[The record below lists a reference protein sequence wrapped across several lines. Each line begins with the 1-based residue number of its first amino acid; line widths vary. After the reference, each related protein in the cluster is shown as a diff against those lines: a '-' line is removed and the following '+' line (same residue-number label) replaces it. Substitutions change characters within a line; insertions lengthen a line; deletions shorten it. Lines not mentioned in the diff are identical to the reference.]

1 MAEDQ
6 ISVKS
11 PRKKRKVLLIIV
23 GAIVGLLFLCILVAI
38 LTGRDSDRQQAAGMP
53 APAAVAERATATPQ
67 LTRTPVPTNTPRPTR
82 TPKPTATVTK
92 SVDTPQ
98 PQPLY
103 LGDVVEQYGY
113 LLLAIMVEDPTT
125 PGMFYQA
132 KEGYKLVA
140 VEIIV
145 GNVSG
150 ETLSVNPLYATLVDN
165 EGFVYQPE
173 LAGREGQILTVNLRS
188 GEKARG
194 WVAFEVPEGATVAGI
209 KYAVDPFGGKV
220 LQTSLIPPPE
230 GYTPITKALSIL
242 PPLPEARF
250 GDVAEQYGYSLSA
263 AGVEDPTTPGMF
275 YQARDGYKLVAVEII
290 VGNVSGETLSVNP
303 LYAVLVDSNGFVYQP
318 ELAGRDGQLAT
329 ADLNVGERARG
340 WVAFEIP
347 EDTTPVIIKY
357 LVEVFSDNW
366 VQVSLTE

>member
-1 MAEDQ
+1 MEEKMAEDQ

-150 ETLSVNPLYATLVDN
+150 ETLSVNPLYA
-165 EGFVYQPE
+165 
-173 LAGREGQILTVNLRS
+173 
-188 GEKARG
+188 
-194 WVAFEVPEGATVAGI
+194 
-209 KYAVDPFGGKV
+209 
-220 LQTSLIPPPE
+220 
-230 GYTPITKALSIL
+230 
-242 PPLPEARF
+242 
-250 GDVAEQYGYSLSA
+250 
-263 AGVEDPTTPGMF
+263 
-275 YQARDGYKLVAVEII
+275 
-290 VGNVSGETLSVNP
+290 
-303 LYAVLVDSNGFVYQP
+303 VLVDSNGFVYQP

>member
-6 ISVKS
+6 NSVKS

-23 GAIVGLLFLCILVAI
+23 GALVGLLFLCILVAI
-38 LTGRDSDRQQAAGMP
+38 LTSGDSDRQQAANRST
-53 APAAVAERATATPQ
+53 PAAAVERATAIPQ
-67 LTRTPVPTNTPRPTR
+67 STRTPVPTNMPRPTR
-82 TPKPTATVTK
+82 TPSPTATITK
-92 SVDTPQ
+92 PVDT

-103 LGDVVEQYGY
+103 LGDVVEQYSY
-113 LLLAIMVEDPTT
+113 LLSAITVEDPTT

-132 KEGYKLVA
+132 REGYKLVA

-165 EGFVYQPE
+165 EGFVYHPE
-173 LAGREGQILTVNLRS
+173 LAGREGQILTVNLS
-188 GEKARG
+188 PGEKARG

-263 AGVEDPTTPGMF
+263 ANVEDPTTPGMF
-275 YQARDGYKLVAVEII
+275 YQAREGYKLVAVEII
-290 VGNVSGETLSVNP
+290 VGNISGETLSVNP

-329 ADLNVGERARG
+329 TDLNDGERAKG

-347 EDTTPVIIKY
+347 EDTSPVIIKY

-366 VQVSLTE
+366 MQVGLTE